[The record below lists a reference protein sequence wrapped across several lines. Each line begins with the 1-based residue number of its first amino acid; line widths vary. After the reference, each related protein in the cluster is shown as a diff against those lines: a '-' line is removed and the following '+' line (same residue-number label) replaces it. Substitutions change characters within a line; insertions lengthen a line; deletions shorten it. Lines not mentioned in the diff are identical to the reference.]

1 MSEQLT
7 APEVASLQA
16 AGDTIIRLTR
26 GVLPDGAT
34 AWKLRFTV
42 SGGSSWTAVD
52 MAASALVY
60 TASGLTANTAYNFQ
74 IAAVGD
80 GEDYTDSDWSASS
93 AATTLTAR
101 TGKIYTWEADTV
113 FAKQGK
119 RAQDVMFR
127 AKVKE
132 LDSSALIS
140 TSNIEEIRL
149 TVRKVNGSSVSQS
162 VEVVDG
168 YDGILIPFSAF
179 SASADAAGYNFKYIP
194 DQRVFPLFG
203 EAGRYEAQVDVSVTD
218 DNPVQILFQD
228 IIVS

>member
-1 MSEQLT
+1 MSEQLA
-7 APEVASLQA
+7 APEIASLQA

-26 GVLPDGAT
+26 GVLPDGAVS
-34 AWKLRFTV
+34 WKLRYTV

-52 MAASALVY
+52 MAASALAY

-101 TGKIYTWEADTV
+101 TGKIHTWEADVV

-132 LDSSALIS
+132 LNSSTLIA

-149 TVRKVNGSSVSQS
+149 TVRKIYGSSVSQN
-162 VEVVDG
+162 VEVVEG
-168 YDGILIPFSAF
+168 YDGILIPLTSFYGT
-179 SASADAAGYNFKYIP
+179 ADAEGYNFKYIP

-203 EAGRYEAQVDVSVTD
+203 EAGRYEAQVDVAVTD
-218 DNPVQILFQD
+218 DNPIQILYQD